1 MVHRL
6 LQRYLEGGK
15 SVPQQPYEEKCKH
28 CTKMEINATQAE
40 RASIKFKQVQFL
52 QDKVGQEFLG
62 VISGVS
68 EWGLFVEL
76 VDNYCEG
83 MVRLRD
89 LNDDYYYLDEE
100 NYRVVGKK
108 YGLTYQMGD
117 EVTVRVKNV
126 DLDRK
131 QIDFELIQDF

>member
-1 MVHRL
+1 M
-6 LQRYLEGGK
+6 Y
-15 SVPQQPYEEKCKH
+15 
-28 CTKMEINATQAE
+28 
-40 RASIKFKQVQFL
+40 
-52 QDKVGQEFLG
+52 
-62 VISGVS
+62 
-68 EWGLFVEL
+68 VEL

-100 NYRVVGKK
+100 NYRVVGRK
-108 YGLTYQMGD
+108 YGYTYQMGD